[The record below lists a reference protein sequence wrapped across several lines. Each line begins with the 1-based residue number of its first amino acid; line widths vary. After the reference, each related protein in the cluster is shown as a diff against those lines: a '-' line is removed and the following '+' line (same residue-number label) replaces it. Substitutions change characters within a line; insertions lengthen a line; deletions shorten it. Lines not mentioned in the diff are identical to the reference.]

1 MTTYR
6 TFPDLA
12 AAIDAHAWDDLS
24 RNHERYAAAVERAVD
39 SGGTPE
45 DIRQS
50 VLAASAKLRGG
61 LLDEIEA
68 LANQIE
74 AAARHLRRQREA
86 Q

>member
-1 MTTYR
+1 MTTFR

-12 AAIDAHAWDDLS
+12 AAIDAHAWESLYRD
-24 RNHERYAAAVERAVD
+24 HERYALAVERAVE

-45 DIRQS
+45 DIRQF
-50 VLAASAKLRGG
+50 VMAARAPFGSG
-61 LLDEIEA
+61 LQAELDE